1 MGVRLAPTRFLP
13 GRLLMLAFL
22 AILLQR
28 DMVNLF
34 GAPTPLPELVLSLIV
49 IASICATYAWFWL
62 RIAGSD
68 DNRRATVALVLLTSL
83 VTAFTWIDPNRS
95 YPFYY
100 PYYYCAIVA
109 GAAYPWRF
117 GLVAVAL
124 VASLAATVILLAGG
138 RLSVATDVV
147 VVMILLGLGAIGVR
161 RHIANFVQLQL
172 ARDEIRR
179 LAVNEERLRLARDL
193 HDELGQ
199 TLSTVVLQSELVSL
213 ELSPDASESTRI
225 RLRQVMDSARS
236 ALQSMR
242 ELVTGFRQ
250 PTLSQEVASAGAT
263 LEAAGIRCEVTSP
276 RLELP
281 QPTDAALAWA
291 VREGATNVLRH
302 SRATRCTISIATKDG
317 HLRLTVLDDGR
328 GSETLDPGQGLRG
341 LRERI
346 EPLGGWLSTEDL
358 AGGGFQLTVD
368 VPIQQ

>member
-1 MGVRLAPTRFLP
+1 
-13 GRLLMLAFL
+13 MLAFL

-28 DMVNLF
+28 DLVNLL
-34 GAPTPLPELVLSLIV
+34 GAPISPPQLGLSLIV
-49 IASICATYAWFWL
+49 IASICVVYAWFWL
-62 RIAGSD
+62 RVAGSD
-68 DNRRATVALVLLTSL
+68 DNRRATVALVLLAGL
-83 VTAFTWIDPNRS
+83 VTAFTWIDPTRS

-117 GLVAVAL
+117 GLIAIGVVCG
-124 VASLAATVILLAGG
+124 LAATVILVAGA

-147 VVMILLGLGAIGVR
+147 VVMILLGLGALGIR
-161 RHIANFVQLQL
+161 RHIANFVQLQM

-213 ELSPDASESTRI
+213 ELPSDTAESTRR
-225 RLRQVMDSARS
+225 RLYQVMESARG

-263 LEAAGIRCEVTSP
+263 LEAAGIRCELASSP
-276 RLELP
+276 LELP
-281 QPTDAALAWA
+281 QTTEAALAWA

-302 SRATRCTISIATKDG
+302 SKASRCTIKIATQDG
-317 HLRLTVLDDGR
+317 HVRLTVLDDGR
-328 GSETLDPGQGLRG
+328 GSEVSDPGQGLRG
-341 LRERI
+341 VRERI
-346 EPLGGWLSTEDL
+346 EPLGGRLSTEAL
-358 AGGGFQLTVD
+358 AGGGFRLTVD
-368 VPIQQ
+368 VPLQQ

>member
-1 MGVRLAPTRFLP
+1 
-13 GRLLMLAFL
+13 MLAFL

-28 DMVNLF
+28 DLVNLF
-34 GAPTPLPELVLSLIV
+34 GAPTPLPIRGFSLIV
-49 IASICATYAWFWL
+49 IASICAVYAWFWL
-62 RIAGSD
+62 RVAGSD
-68 DNRRATVALVLLTSL
+68 DNRRATVALVLLTGL

-117 GLVAVAL
+117 GLVAVGL
-124 VASLAATVILLAGG
+124 VATLATTVILLAGA

-147 VVMILLGLGAIGVR
+147 VVMILLGLGALGVR
-161 RHIANFVQLQL
+161 RHISNFVQLQL

-213 ELSPDASESTRI
+213 ELPPDTSESTRR
-225 RLRQVMDSARS
+225 RLRQVLDSARS

-242 ELVTGFRQ
+242 ELVSGFRQ

-263 LEAAGIRCEVTSP
+263 LEAAGIKCDVTSTQ
-276 RLELP
+276 LELP
-281 QPTDAALAWA
+281 QPTEAALAWA

-302 SRATRCTISIATKDG
+302 SKASRCTISIATQDG
-317 HLRLTVLDDGR
+317 HVRLTVIDDGK
-328 GSETLDPGQGLRG
+328 GSEVLDPGQGLRG

-346 EPLGGWLSTEDL
+346 EPLGGRLSTEDL
-358 AGGGFQLTVD
+358 AGAGFQLTVD

>member
-1 MGVRLAPTRFLP
+1 
-13 GRLLMLAFL
+13 MLAFL
-22 AILLQR
+22 AVLLQR
-28 DMVNLF
+28 DLVNLF
-34 GAPTPLPELVLSLIV
+34 SAPISLPQLGLSLIV
-49 IASICATYAWFWL
+49 IASICTVYAWFWL
-62 RIAGSD
+62 RVAGSD
-68 DNRRATVALVLLTSL
+68 DNRRATVALVLLTGL

-109 GAAYPWRF
+109 GAAYPWRYGLIAI
-117 GLVAVAL
+117 GLVAG
-124 VASLAATVILLAGG
+124 LAATVILLAGA

-147 VVMILLGLGAIGVR
+147 VVMILLGLGALGVR

-179 LAVNEERLRLARDL
+179 LAINDERLRLARDL

-213 ELSPDASESTRI
+213 ELPPDTRESTRR

-250 PTLSQEVASAGAT
+250 PTLSQEVASAGVT
-263 LEAAGIRCEVTSP
+263 LEAAGIRCEVASP
-276 RLELP
+276 KLELP
-281 QPTDAALAWA
+281 QPTEAALAWA

-302 SRATRCTISIATKDG
+302 SRATRCTISIAAQDG
-317 HLRLTVLDDGR
+317 HVRLTVRDDGR
-328 GSETLDPGQGLRG
+328 GSEVVDPGQGLRG

-346 EPLGGWLSTEDL
+346 EPLGGRLSTEDL
-358 AGGGFQLTVD
+358 TGGGFQLAVD
-368 VPIQQ
+368 IPVQQ

>member
-1 MGVRLAPTRFLP
+1 
-13 GRLLMLAFL
+13 MLAFL

-28 DMVNLF
+28 DLVNLF
-34 GAPTPLPELVLSLIV
+34 GTPTPLPELVLSLIV
-49 IASICATYAWFWL
+49 IASICAIYAWFWL
-62 RIAGSD
+62 RLAGSD
-68 DNRRATVALVLLTSL
+68 DNRRATVALVLLTTL

-100 PYYYCAIVA
+100 PYYYCAVVA

-124 VASLAATVILLAGG
+124 VASLAATVIRLAGG
-138 RLSVATDVV
+138 HMSVATDVV
-147 VVMILLGLGAIGVR
+147 VVMILLGLGAVGVR

-179 LAVNEERLRLARDL
+179 LAVDEERLRLARDL

-213 ELSPDASESTRI
+213 ELPPDTSESTRR

-263 LEAAGIRCEVTSP
+263 LEAAGIRCEVT
-276 RLELP
+276 
-281 QPTDAALAWA
+281 
-291 VREGATNVLRH
+291 V
-302 SRATRCTISIATKDG
+302 
-317 HLRLTVLDDGR
+317 DDGR

-346 EPLGGWLSTEDL
+346 EPLGGQLSTEDL

>member
-28 DMVNLF
+28 DLVNLF

-49 IASICATYAWFWL
+49 IASICAIYAWFWL
-62 RIAGSD
+62 RLAGSD
-68 DNRRATVALVLLTSL
+68 DNRRATVALVLLTTL

-109 GAAYPWRF
+109 GAAYAWRV
-117 GLVAVAL
+117 GLVAVGL

-138 RLSVATDVV
+138 RLAVATDVV
-147 VVMILLGLGAIGVR
+147 VVMILLGLGALGVR

-213 ELSPDASESTRI
+213 ELPPDTSESARR

-250 PTLSQEVASAGAT
+250 PSLSQEVASAGVT
-263 LEAAGIRCEVTSP
+263 LEAAGIRCEVASP
-276 RLELP
+276 KLELP
-281 QPTDAALAWA
+281 QPTEAALAWA

-302 SRATRCTISIATKDG
+302 SRATRCTISIAAQDG
-317 HLRLTVLDDGR
+317 HVRLTVRDDGR
-328 GSETLDPGQGLRG
+328 GSEAGDPGQGMRG
-341 LRERI
+341 VRERI
-346 EPLGGWLSTEDL
+346 EPLGGGPSTEAL
-358 AGGGFQLTVD
+358 NGGGLQLPVD

>member
-1 MGVRLAPTRFLP
+1 
-13 GRLLMLAFL
+13 MLAFL

-28 DMVNLF
+28 DLVNLF

-49 IASICATYAWFWL
+49 IASICAVYAWFWL
-62 RIAGSD
+62 RVAGSD

-117 GLVAVAL
+117 GLIAVGL

-147 VVMILLGLGAIGVR
+147 VVMILLGLGALGVR

-213 ELSPDASESTRI
+213 ELPPDTSESTRR

-250 PTLSQEVASAGAT
+250 PTVSQEVASAGAT
-263 LEAAGIRCEVTSP
+263 LEAAGIKCEVTSP
-276 RLELP
+276 QLELP
-281 QPTDAALAWA
+281 QPTEAALAWA

-302 SRATRCTISIATKDG
+302 SKASRCTISIATQDG
-317 HLRLTVLDDGR
+317 HVRLTVLDDGR
-328 GSETLDPGQGLRG
+328 GSETLDPGHGLRG

-346 EPLGGWLSTEDL
+346 EPLGGRLSTEDL
-358 AGGGFQLTVD
+358 ASGGFQLTVD

>member
-1 MGVRLAPTRFLP
+1 
-13 GRLLMLAFL
+13 MLAFL

-28 DMVNLF
+28 DLVNLF
-34 GAPTPLPELVLSLIV
+34 GAPTSPPEIVLSLLM
-49 IASICATYAWFWL
+49 IASICAAYAWFWL
-62 RIAGSD
+62 RVAGSD
-68 DNRRATVALVLLTSL
+68 DNRRATVALVVLTAL

-117 GLVAVAL
+117 GLVAIGL
-124 VASLAATVILLAGG
+124 VSGLAATVILLAGA
-138 RLSVATDVV
+138 RISVVTDVV
-147 VVMILLGLGAIGVR
+147 VVMILLGLGALGVR
-161 RHIANFVQLQL
+161 RHIANFVQLQI

-179 LAVNEERLRLARDL
+179 LAVNDERLRMARDL

-213 ELSPDASESTRI
+213 ELPPGTSEGTRQ

-250 PTLSQEVASAGAT
+250 PTLVQEVANAGAT
-263 LEAAGIRCEVTSP
+263 LEAAGITCEVTVP
-276 RLELP
+276 PLELP
-281 QPTDAALAWA
+281 QATEAALAWA

-302 SRATRCTISIATKDG
+302 SKASRCAISLASHDG
-317 HLRLTVLDDGR
+317 RVRLTVLDDGA
-328 GSETLDPGQGLRG
+328 GSETLDPGQGFRG

-346 EPLGGWLSTEDL
+346 DPLGGRLSTEDL
-358 AGGGFQLTVD
+358 TGGGFQLTVD

>member
-1 MGVRLAPTRFLP
+1 
-13 GRLLMLAFL
+13 MLAFL

-28 DMVNLF
+28 DLVNLF

-49 IASICATYAWFWL
+49 IGSICAVYAWFWL
-62 RIAGSD
+62 RVAGSD
-68 DNRRATVALVLLTSL
+68 DSRRATVALVLLTGL

-100 PYYYCAIVA
+100 PYYYCAVVA
-109 GAAYPWRF
+109 GAAYSWRF
-117 GLVAVAL
+117 GLIAVGL
-124 VASLAATVILLAGG
+124 VASLATAVILLAGAH
-138 RLSVATDVV
+138 LSVATDVV
-147 VVMILLGLGAIGVR
+147 VVMILLGLGALAVR

-213 ELSPDASESTRI
+213 ELPPDTSESTRR

-242 ELVTGFRQ
+242 ELVSGFRQ

-263 LEAAGIRCEVTSP
+263 LEAAGIKCAVTSP
-276 RLELP
+276 QLELP
-281 QPTDAALAWA
+281 QPTEAALAWA

-302 SRATRCTISIATKDG
+302 SKASRCTISIATQDG
-317 HLRLTVLDDGR
+317 HVRLTVVDDGR
-328 GSETLDPGQGLRG
+328 GSEALDPGQGLRG

-346 EPLGGWLSTEDL
+346 EPLGGRLSTEDL
-358 AGGGFQLTVD
+358 AGAGFQLTVD
-368 VPIQQ
+368 VPVQQ